1 MIQFSM
7 PIVPIRTSPRPWVQV
22 PPLLGAT
29 GYLLVSTGDR
39 LNPQLPHMMMLMM
52 MLMRM
57 TMLMTTLMTMLMMTM
72 RLH

>member
-1 MIQFSM
+1 M

-22 PPLLGAT
+22 PLYLALLD
-29 GYLLVSTGDR
+29 YLLVFTGDR